1 MSRTLPGL
9 DPQYHRAT
17 PRENES
23 LIRGVALDMGSLVGL
38 GEEIPKETG
47 WVLEMEEISEYRR
60 EELSERPG
68 RGGQVVSNKRKC
80 VLGVCVV

>member
-47 WVLEMEEISEYRR
+47 WVLEMEEISE
-60 EELSERPG
+60 RPG